1 MVLKYSMIIDG
12 NGKDM
17 AFPMSALVKKV
28 LIVFKSWVNGKKC
41 CANSDK

>member
-17 AFPMSALVKKV
+17 AFPMSALVKK
-28 LIVFKSWVNGKKC
+28 KKGL
-41 CANSDK
+41 

>member
-17 AFPMSALVKKV
+17 AFPLSALVKKV
-28 LIVFKSWVNGKKC
+28 EWMVKNVVPTLINKFVL
-41 CANSDK
+41 